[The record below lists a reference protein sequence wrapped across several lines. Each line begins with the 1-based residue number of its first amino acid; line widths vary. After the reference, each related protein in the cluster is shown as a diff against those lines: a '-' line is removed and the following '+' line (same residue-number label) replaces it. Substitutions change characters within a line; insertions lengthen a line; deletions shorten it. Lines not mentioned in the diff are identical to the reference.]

1 MSFLRIGV
9 LCAAVAVTGAC
20 GGREPT
26 REHTVV
32 YEVSGQETAEV
43 AYVNG
48 DAQLIKG
55 QVVALPWTLTVK
67 SRTGAYMSVLTNGAG
82 DGALVCVLKVDGQVV
97 STKTSTDVPVVKCDT
112 TLG

>member
-1 MSFLRIGV
+1 MSFLRIGA

-43 AYVNG
+43 AYVDG

-55 QVVALPWTLTVK
+55 RVVALPWTLTVK